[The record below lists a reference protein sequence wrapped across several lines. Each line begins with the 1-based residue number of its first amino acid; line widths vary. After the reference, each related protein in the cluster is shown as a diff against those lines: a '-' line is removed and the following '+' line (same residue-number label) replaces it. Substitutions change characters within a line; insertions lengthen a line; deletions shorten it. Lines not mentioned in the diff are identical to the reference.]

1 VAIVARGKILD
12 IKEHTWESSRGP
24 QTDHIAQLQQD
35 GQEKS
40 TPVLISYKIV
50 DEVMALVGKE
60 VDAVLYL
67 ASKGGKKGP
76 WTQVIVVAAT
86 VVK

>member
-1 VAIVARGKILD
+1 MAIVARGKIMD
-12 IKEHTWESSRGP
+12 IKEHTWESARGP
-24 QTDHIAQLQQD
+24 QTDHVAMLHQE
-35 GQEKS
+35 GQEKP

-50 DEVMALVGKE
+50 DDVMLLIGKP

-86 VVK
+86 AVK

>member
-1 VAIVARGKILD
+1 MAIVARGKILD
-12 IKEHTWESSRGP
+12 VKEHTWESSRGP
-24 QTDHIAQLQQD
+24 QTDHVAVLQQE

-50 DEVMALVGKE
+50 DDVMLLVGKP

-67 ASKGGKKGP
+67 AAKGGKKGP
-76 WTQVIVVAAT
+76 WTQVVVVAVTA
-86 VVK
+86 VK

>member
-1 VAIVARGKILD
+1 MAIVARGKIMD

-24 QTDHIAQLQQD
+24 QTDHIANLVQD
-35 GQEKS
+35 GQDRP

-50 DEVMALVGKE
+50 DEVMLLIGKQ